1 MAFERLTSSI
11 QDLNESIRGLSHSSA
26 EYYKLNL
33 YKKVIKAVII
43 LVNYLLIGF
52 LGLFVLIFLSIAVA
66 ISISD
71 AMENPSFGFY
81 IVAGFYLLL
90 IILLL
95 VFGRDYIKKKILIGS
110 SRKLFNK

>member
-1 MAFERLTSSI
+1 MAFERLTNSI
-11 QDLNESIRGLSHSSA
+11 HDLNESIRGLGHSTA
-26 EYYKLNL
+26 EYYKLDL
-33 YKKVIKAVII
+33 YKKVIKTVIL
-43 LVNYLLIGF
+43 LVNSLLIGF

-71 AMENPSFGFY
+71 ALENPSIGFY

-95 VFGRDYIKKKILIGS
+95 VFGRDYIKRKILIGS